1 MANADPN
8 EPGGRLRL
16 ALRALRHR
24 NFRLFTAGQT
34 ISVIGTWMQQVAV
47 SWLVYR
53 LTGSAFYLGLVGFL
67 SQAPAFV
74 LAPFAGALADRV
86 NKHRLVIV
94 TQAGAMVQA
103 ALLALL
109 VMSGTVEIW
118 HILAL
123 MTLLGAIIG
132 FDTPSRQ
139 AFLLEMVG
147 DRADLPNAIALN
159 SSMFNL
165 ARLIGPAIA
174 GVAIAAIGEGWVIA
188 VNAVSYIAVL
198 ASLLL
203 MRLPAHPRA
212 HRHPGMLRHIRE
224 GFRYAFGFPPIRS
237 ILLMVATVSVV
248 AVPFTVLLPVVAT
261 EVLGGGAE
269 TLGFL
274 MAATG
279 LGALSGA
286 LALAMRSTVTGLGR
300 VIVNA
305 AAIFGIGL
313 IGVALSRSLPL
324 TLGLLM
330 LAGFGMMTQMASS
343 NTVLQ
348 TLVDDD
354 KRGRVMSLYSMAFL
368 GTAPLGS
375 LLAGAAASR
384 VGAPL
389 TIGIGG
395 AGCIVAAGVFGSRLP
410 VLREYVHPIYRRLGI
425 LPEVARGL
433 QAATHS
439 TTPETDVEDDEPG
452 GASDAA

>member
-1 MANADPN
+1 MSNGDT
-8 EPGGRLRL
+8 PGSGSKLRF

-24 NFRLFTAGQT
+24 NFRLFTAGQS

-67 SQAPAFV
+67 GQAPAFV

-86 NKHRLVIV
+86 NKHRLVIA
-94 TQAGAMVQA
+94 TQTAAMVQA
-103 ALLALL
+103 TLLAVL
-109 VMSGTVEIW
+109 VLSGTVEVW
-118 HILAL
+118 HILLL
-123 MTLLGAIIG
+123 MTMLGAIIG

-147 DRADLPNAIALN
+147 ERADLPNAIALN

-174 GVAIAAIGEGWVIA
+174 GVAIAVMGEGWVIA
-188 VNAVSYIAVL
+188 INAASYIAVL
-198 ASLLL
+198 SSLLL
-203 MRLPAHPRA
+203 MRLTPVRRVRA
-212 HRHPGMLRHIRE
+212 SVSVLSHIRE
-224 GFRYAFGFPPIRS
+224 GFDYAFGFAPIRS

-248 AVPFTVLLPVVAT
+248 AVPFTVLLPVIAT
-261 EVLGGGAE
+261 DVLGGGAD

-274 MAATG
+274 MAAMG

-286 LALAMRSTVTGLGR
+286 LFLAARSTVAGLGR
-300 VIVNA
+300 VIARA
-305 AAIFGIGL
+305 ATLFGAAL
-313 IGVALSRSLPL
+313 LGVAASRSLPL
-324 TLGLLM
+324 TLLALVF
-330 LAGFGMMTQMASS
+330 AGFGMMTQMASS

-354 KRGRVMSLYSMAFL
+354 KRGRIMSLYSMAFL
-368 GTAPLGS
+368 GMTPLGS
-375 LLAGAAASR
+375 LIAGVAASR
-384 VGAPL
+384 IGAPL
-389 TIGIGG
+389 TIAVGG
-395 AGCIVAAGVFGSRLP
+395 TCAILAAFLFRLRLP
-410 VLREYVHPIYRRLGI
+410 ALREQVRPIYRRLGI

-439 TTPETDVEDDEPG
+439 TTPDVGEEGPSG
-452 GASDAA
+452 EAA